1 MGVMIMRPGAAVQQV
16 LRLSQRCRVS
26 QEGEALDV
34 IVCARAHLKPFISLR
49 CGADAVNLWN
59 RNNAALI

>member
-1 MGVMIMRPGAAVQQV
+1 MGIMIMRPGAAVQQV

-34 IVCARAHLKPFISLR
+34 IVCARARSFLYAAVLMLSI
-49 CGADAVNLWN
+49 CGTGTTP
-59 RNNAALI
+59 R